1 MRTSAIVFRLLL
13 PKQLEFTE
21 INCFFF
27 NKYFTQYNSLMLN
40 TGLNEFEDFI
50 EIYIGNTLDIPK
62 KVSNVQKNTDN
73 DKSTLCYMTNEII
86 RFYS

>member
-1 MRTSAIVFRLLL
+1 
-13 PKQLEFTE
+13 
-21 INCFFF
+21 
-27 NKYFTQYNSLMLN
+27 MLN